1 MRSLKM
7 MRWERCFFGF
17 GLAILV
23 FGSLNSAAWA
33 QAPPPANPNWPRVN
47 LSTWYKV
54 DPSFFQR
61 PAGLQWGDMAGI
73 TLDRQGQIWLFT
85 RAKTPVQVYD
95 AQGRFV
101 RAWGE
106 GLIQSAHYI
115 RIDPSGLVWLADNG
129 NHVVM
134 QFTPEGKLLRTL
146 GTPGEPGEDATH
158 LNRPTDMAISPSG
171 DVFVADG
178 YGNAR
183 IVHFDRS
190 GKFVKTWGKMGI
202 GPGEFSFPHSIVID
216 SNGRLYVA
224 DRSNNRVQVFDQ
236 NGKFLDEW
244 RNLMVPWGL
253 YSARGANQ
261 EDEIW
266 VCGSSPMPWREED
279 ELLGTPP
286 KDQLVMKFNAA
297 GKLLQLW
304 TIPKGEDGKEK
315 PGEVNWLHTV
325 AVDTAGNLYIGDI
338 KGQRAQKLVR
348 QR

>member
-1 MRSLKM
+1 MENLKSK
-7 MRWERCFFGF
+7 RWETRLDRF
-17 GLAILV
+17 GLAILIL
-23 FGSLNSAAWA
+23 GLLSSSAWA
-33 QAPPPANPNWPRVN
+33 QRSSPANPKWPHVN

-54 DPSFFQR
+54 DPGFFQR

-85 RAKTPVQVYD
+85 RAEKPVQVYD

-106 GLIQSAHYI
+106 GLIQSAHFI

-134 QFTPEGKLLRTL
+134 QFTPEGKLLKTL

-158 LNRPTDMAISPSG
+158 LNGPTDMAISSSG

-183 IVHFDRS
+183 IAHFDSS
-190 GKFVKTWGKMGI
+190 GKFVKEWGKMGI
-202 GPGEFSFPHSIVID
+202 GPGEFSFPHSIVMD
-216 SNGRLYVA
+216 SAGRLYVA
-224 DRSNNRVQVFDQ
+224 DRSNNRIQVFDQ
-236 NGKFLDEW
+236 GGKFLDGW

-253 YSARGANQ
+253 YVIRTDNQ
-261 EDEIW
+261 EDQIW
-266 VCGSSPMPWREED
+266 ACGSSPMPWAQDD
-279 ELLGTPP
+279 ELLGAPP
-286 KDQLVMKFNAA
+286 KDQLVMRFDTT

-304 TIPKGEDGKEK
+304 TIPKGEDGKER
-315 PGEVNWLHTV
+315 PGEVNWLHAV
-325 AVDTAGNLYIGDI
+325 AVDSDGNLYVGDI
-338 KGQRAQKLVR
+338 RGRQAQKLLR